1 MDSGRLQKL
10 LADMVAIPSVNPLDG
25 PVGEGRGEA
34 QLAGFVASQLE
45 EAGIDHEEREAA
57 PGRPSVL
64 ATIPGEQE
72 DSVWFDAHLDTVSGE
87 GMEGEPFSPRIE
99 EGALCGR
106 GAADDKGSLAAM
118 VAALA
123 RVAASGKKPP
133 YTVIFSA
140 TADEEHLML
149 GLHSLLES
157 GLRARGVIVGEPTA
171 LRIVVAHKGVVRFT
185 IATRGKA
192 AHGSRPEEGVNAIY
206 RMSRVLQAVEAF
218 ARGGVGRENHPLL
231 GKATLMVGRIYGGEH
246 FNVVPDRCEIH
257 LDRRLLPGEEARKA
271 VAEVRSYL
279 ASAIDEDLGLQV
291 SAPHL
296 AVPGMS
302 LSADHPLA
310 QAVSAAVREVTGKAP
325 IHGMTGTTHAGPLNA
340 AGIPALVFGPGEE
353 GQAHTATER
362 LDLEQLEQAAQVYE
376 KLMWSGT
383 GS

>member
-1 MDSGRLQKL
+1 MDRDQLQEL
-10 LADMVAIPSVNPLDG
+10 LTDMVAIPSVNPLDG
-25 PVGEGRGEA
+25 PIGEGRGEA
-34 QLAGFVASQLE
+34 ELAGFVAAQLG
-45 EAGIDHEEREAA
+45 EAGVDCRQHEAA

-72 DSVWFDAHLDTVSGE
+72 EAVWFDAHLDTVSGK
-87 GMEGEPFSPRIE
+87 GMECEPFSPKIE
-99 EGALCGR
+99 EGALYGR

-118 VAALA
+118 VAALT

-133 YTVIFSA
+133 RTVIFSA
-140 TADEEHLML
+140 TADEEHRML

-192 AHGSRPEEGVNAIY
+192 VHGSRPEEGVNAVY
-206 RMSRVLQAVEAF
+206 RMSRVLQAIEAF
-218 ARGGVGRENHPLL
+218 ARGGVGRESHPLL
-231 GKATLMVGRIYGGEH
+231 GKATLMVGRICGGEH

-279 ASAIDEDLGLQV
+279 ASAIEEDLGLQV
-291 SAPHL
+291 SPPHL

-376 KLMWSGT
+376 KLMWSGA
-383 GS
+383 GQ